1 MPPPPA
7 PSPVFIGSSIAGPD
21 AGPEHSV
28 VPSSDKST
36 TAGRK
41 GKSTTKK
48 ETGKPKAPPK
58 KPRAKKE
65 TKGKGTL
72 QVVIQSPIKKGAQM
86 AKAAPAETASG
97 ADGTL
102 KRIHPPA
109 GPSTSRIEDAYI
121 PSIDD
126 GSLSPVPGSEDEDEL
141 QLLPK
146 RSSAISSR
154 GAKQVESAKGKEKAV
169 VDVEEED
176 EEIPIKRRSA
186 KRKAT
191 LIIDEDDDAASV
203 ASSQTPSKRVRKE
216 KSQGRGK
223 KNEEGGNGAAMQS
236 SGNKTNSSNKPSNK
250 RAEPGTLVQSKV
262 SSYAS
267 SKYSRF

>member
-1 MPPPPA
+1 M
-7 PSPVFIGSSIAGPD
+7 
-21 AGPEHSV
+21 

-169 VDVEEED
+169 VDDEEED

-191 LIIDEDDDAASV
+191 FIIDEDDDAASV